1 MSNTAIPERA
11 EPGEREPGQKE
22 SREEYRQDSPLK
34 TAKVALVGNP
44 NVGKS
49 AMFGNLTGRYAIVSN
64 YPGTTVEI
72 TRGTA
77 TINGLRCE
85 IVDTPGM
92 YSLLPITEEERV
104 ARSILLM
111 ERPSVVVHTVDAK
124 NLERMLPMT
133 LQLLEAG
140 LTAILDLNM
149 MDEAEK
155 LGLKFDLPLLQ
166 NELGIPAAAT
176 VSTTKRGLNDLKK
189 LIVATARPSQTPPP
203 PGRQASFG
211 HPASPAGCPAAGERL
226 VDYGP
231 ELERAIDAISIQ
243 LRGKYSIS
251 RRALALL
258 LLQEDPEILGLV
270 KQKEGLRAGRI
281 EEILV
286 QTRKRSPEPMNLQIA
301 MRRQEEAR
309 RIAALAIRAGK
320 AGRMTFGEWLSR
332 IAMHPV
338 SGVPIMLAVL
348 YYGLYQFVGVFG
360 AGTLVDY
367 LEQRVFSGYLNP
379 VFERVVAALLP
390 WPVWRELFAG
400 EYGILTLGVRYAIA
414 IVFPIVGTFFLF
426 FSVLE
431 DSGYFPRLAMLV
443 DRVFKKLGLN
453 GRAAIPLVLGLGCGT
468 MATLSTRILETR
480 RERIIATFLLALS
493 IPCSAQLGLIFAML
507 SGHPAGLLIWALV
520 VGAVFIAAGQL
531 SARLAPGPPPS
542 FYMEVPP
549 LRIPQPGN
557 VLRKT
562 YMRIE
567 WYFMEI
573 FPLFI
578 LASVFIWLGRIS
590 GVFQLVIQGLEPVV
604 HLLGLPK
611 ETAVAILF
619 GFFRRDYGAAGL
631 YDLQASGQLAGI
643 PLVVAAVTL
652 TLFTPCIAQFSMMI
666 KERGWRFAL
675 LAVLFIFPFA
685 FFMGY
690 VINQLLTSLGIQI

>member
-1 MSNTAIPERA
+1 MPDIAVSGR
-11 EPGEREPGQKE
+11 REPPPNKSVQ
-22 SREEYRQDSPLK
+22 YASPR
-34 TAKVALVGNP
+34 VALVGTP

-49 AMFGNLTGRYAIVSN
+49 AMFGNLTGRYAVVSN
-64 YPGTTVEI
+64 YPGTTVEV

-77 TINGLRCE
+77 SINGLSCE

-104 ARSILLM
+104 ARSILLA
-111 ERPSVVVHTVDAK
+111 ERPSVVIHTVDAK
-124 NLERMLPMT
+124 NLERSLPMT

-140 LTAILDLNM
+140 LTVILDLNM

-155 LGLKFDLPLLQ
+155 LNLKFDLARLKT
-166 NELGIPAAAT
+166 ELGIPVVAT
-176 VSTTKRGLNDLKK
+176 VSTTRRGMGELKK
-189 LIVATARPSQTPPP
+189 LIATAARPARAASPVERLTPA
-203 PGRQASFG
+203 GR
-211 HPASPAGCPAAGERL
+211 PASGEWL

-231 ELERAIDAISIQ
+231 ELERAIEAVGNQ

-251 RRALALL
+251 RRTVALL
-258 LLQEDPEILGLV
+258 LLQEDPEILELV
-270 KQKEGLRAGRI
+270 RQKEGLRAGRI

-286 QTRKRSPEPMNLQIA
+286 QAQKQSPEPVNLQIA
-301 MRRQEEAR
+301 MRRQEYAR
-309 RIAALAIRAGK
+309 RIAGQVIRAGK
-320 AGRMTFGEWLSR
+320 EGRIALGEWASR
-332 IAMHPV
+332 ITMNPGT
-338 SGVPIMLAVL
+338 GVPILLVVL

-360 AGTLVDY
+360 AGTLVDL
-367 LEQRVFSGYLNP
+367 LEQRVFSGFLNP
-379 VFERVVAALLP
+379 VFEKAVAYLLP

-443 DRVFKKLGLN
+443 DRLFKKLGLN

-468 MATLSTRILETR
+468 MATMSTRILETR

-507 SGHPAGLLIWALV
+507 SGHPAGLLIWGLV

-531 SARLAPGPPPS
+531 SARLTPGAPPS

-549 LRIPQPGN
+549 LRIPQIGN

-590 GVFQLVIQGLEPVV
+590 GVFQLIISGLEPVV
-604 HLLGLPK
+604 QSLGLPK

-631 YDLQASGQLAGI
+631 YDLQTSGQLSGI
-643 PLVVAAVTL
+643 PVVVAAVTL
-652 TLFTPCIAQFSMMI
+652 TLFTPCIAQFSMMV

-675 LAVLFIFPFA
+675 QAILFIFPFA
-685 FFMGY
+685 FLMGY
-690 VINQLLTSLGIQI
+690 VLNQVLTFLGVQI